1 MAPHDHRTENRRDH
15 RQHSV
20 RRPAAYYASMA
31 GGESLHGE
39 YLTLAE
45 IANRMSWTIKTAR
58 TMQNRANRRRAAGDS
73 RPGDL
78 PKEDHRVG
86 RIPLWLTT
94 TIEHWERERPGRGA
108 GGGPKPRA

>member
-1 MAPHDHRTENRRDH
+1 MTAGPGRRGPIVNS
-15 RQHSV
+15 RSQ
-20 RRPAAYYASMA
+20 RAAAYYASMA

-45 IANRMSWTIKTAR
+45 IAERMSWTIKTAR
-58 TMQNRANRRRAAGDS
+58 TMQNRANRRRVAGQS

-94 TIEHWERERPGRGA
+94 TIERWERDRPGRGA

>member
-1 MAPHDHRTENRRDH
+1 MTTRSAGTGAALTNTRSART
-15 RQHSV
+15 
-20 RRPAAYYASMA
+20 AAYDASMA
-31 GGESLHGE
+31 DGESLHGQ
-39 YLTLAE
+39 YLTLAH
-45 IANRMSWTIKTAR
+45 IAERMNWTIKTAR
-58 TMQNRANRRRAAGDS
+58 TMHNRANRRRAAGDS

-94 TIEHWERERPGRGA
+94 TIDNWERERPGRGA